1 MKSKLTPGQRGVLR
15 GFSIFCLVWIIFL
28 AICLLLGSCKSIQTE
43 TQIAYKDSTIY
54 HTITD
59 TSYVTITDTIHV
71 EASKENESES
81 NTEIQ
86 FGEGGGTYNMQTG
99 EMTNVANL
107 KLSSTVKEL
116 QKMNVT
122 YKHITDSATAK
133 CDSLYAAN
141 RDLQE
146 QLEHRENTKDITP
159 RSGWDKFTTWWFI
172 GSCIV
177 LLLLLA
183 YGAWRLYRKFYLHV

>member
-1 MKSKLTPGQRGVLR
+1 MDALR
-15 GFSIFCLVWIIFL
+15 GLSIFILLFCIFCV
-28 AICLLLGSCKSIQTE
+28 ICVPLDSCKSVQTQ
-43 TQIAYKDSTIY
+43 TQVAYKDSTIY

-59 TSYVTITDTIHV
+59 TSYVTITDTTHV

-116 QKMNVT
+116 QKMNYT
-122 YKHITDSATAK
+122 YKHIADSASAK
-133 CDSLYAAN
+133 CDSLFAAN

-146 QLEHRENTKDITP
+146 QIERKENTKDITP